1 MSTTYTDIDDVLPVR
16 ILASVNPRV
25 DDASDSI
32 RTIKSVRQST
42 DMINVNDSLI
52 TLSDMGLCLI
62 PYTKNNYDPSTMMYN
77 YIVAYPLGKKLFARL
92 RFVALHVSLDDKLIA
107 GYYKLATKSFK
118 RNFVQSNIV
127 TLNYNPACITRSELR
142 DIILNLKAELNIEA
156 FNDNVNSLMNTIE
169 NCVRLTPADTIRIR
183 DDTVVF
189 KTDFIF
195 KDKNLENTYNYIT
208 DTLKCTPEFKII
220 L

>member
-1 MSTTYTDIDDVLPVR
+1 MSMTYTDIDDVLPVR
-16 ILASVNPRV
+16 ILCKVNPIV
-25 DDASDSI
+25 YQAGDSI
-32 RTIKSVRQST
+32 RIINGVRYST
-42 DMINVNDSLI
+42 DMTNVNDNLTS
-52 TLSDMGLCLI
+52 LSDMGLCLI

-92 RFVALHVSLDDKLIA
+92 RFVALSVPLNAKSIA
-107 GYYKLATKSFK
+107 GYYKSAFKSFVK
-118 RNFVQSNIV
+118 CFADKGIV
-127 TLNYNPACITRSELR
+127 TLNYNPACITRAELK
-142 DIILNLKAELNIEA
+142 DIILDLKAEFNIEA
-156 FNDNVNSLMNTIE
+156 FNNNINNLMNTIP
-169 NCVRLTPADTIRIR
+169 NCVRLTPNDVIRIR

-208 DTLKCTPEFKII
+208 DTLKCIPEFKII